1 MMRDAGPS
9 ESLTWWGRAAQA
21 RRVAAMLSPQDA
33 RLAEAYAAE
42 CENQARRSDNV
53 LQGPATS
60 GQRKADPKLKCAE
73 RRLPRRAA

>member
-21 RRVAAMLSPQDA
+21 RRVATMLSPQDA

-42 CENQARRSDNV
+42 CENQARRSDCV
-53 LQGPATS
+53 IGPATS
-60 GQRKADPKLKCAE
+60 GQRMADPIFKCAG